1 MAIYFTSDLHLGH
14 GNIIKYCNRP
24 FSGVE
29 EMNEVLIENWNR
41 KVDDNDK
48 IFVLGD
54 FSLSNSANIIK
65 WGKALKG
72 NKMLILGNHDHASKS
87 VYLEAGFKEV
97 SSYPILWDGRFILSH
112 LPLYPAESH
121 SNMHFC
127 NIYGH
132 VHDKLPYED
141 TPDHCCICVEQ
152 TNYEPISYTELLAR
166 IKSKEK

>member
-14 GNIIKYCNRP
+14 SNIIKYCNRP
-24 FSGVE
+24 FSDVE
-29 EMNEVLIENWNR
+29 EMNEALIENWN
-41 KVDDNDK
+41 KTVDNNDK

-54 FSLSNSANIIK
+54 FALGNSDQIIK
-65 WGKALKG
+65 WGKSLKG

-97 SSYPILWDGRFILSH
+97 SSYPILWDRHFILSH
-112 LPLYPAESH
+112 IPLYTAELH
-121 SNMHFC
+121 SNMQFC

-152 TNYEPISYTELLAR
+152 TNYEPISYTEVLAR
-166 IKSKEK
+166 IKTKEK